1 MNDNVTSIGQNT
13 IAAAKFEPFIER
25 FEEEQAAID
34 KIMDQAKK
42 DCANHREGQKTIK
55 DEAADAGFRK
65 QPFNAVLKER
75 KLIRKANEIRAKMAD
90 DQTDDYD
97 QMKHA
102 LGMQMELPLGGSK
115 AKAAAA
121 G

>member
-1 MNDNVTSIGQNT
+1 MNDNVTTIGQNT
-13 IAAAKFEPFIER
+13 IAAAKFEPFITRHEN
-25 FEEEQAAID
+25 EQSEID
-34 KIMDQAKK
+34 KIMEEAKK
-42 DCANHREGQKTIK
+42 KCQPHRENQKTIK

-65 QPFNAVLKER
+65 QPFNGVLKER
-75 KLIRKANEIRAKMAD
+75 KLIRKANEIRSKMAD

-115 AKAAAA
+115 PKAAAA